1 MKRIFYFATAA
12 FAACAVMVSCD
23 KDDDKKPNN
32 PPTPDP
38 DQPTKLATP
47 SVTSEVGETEV
58 TVSWEAVAN
67 AASYEYTVDGGTATT
82 TEETTFTLAVADLA
96 AGSHTVSVVAL
107 PEEGS
112 EYEESKPGSAT
123 FEIKGAPV
131 QPEGEL
137 SEWLGSYEVT
147 ASRQVEL
154 TSDGQ
159 YVSMAMVEEP
169 TTFNITIDASED
181 PNFVYVYGFSKADAT
196 IPAIATLFSDQ
207 QTGQVVGLGLLAEEY
222 PVAKLEDGTQLAYYG
237 IYENT
242 DQEGVVGIVGGL
254 QYTFIFVNN
263 GTTITSEAAPV
274 YFSETQEN
282 PYYVVATDFMS
293 AKGQEMALYY
303 QSYPV
308 KLPAGVFTLTK
319 TGNAAPV
326 NAFSRDIQTLDASAF
341 TSIARVSIVR

>member
-1 MKRIFYFATAA
+1 MKRIFYFAAMA
-12 FAACAVMVSCD
+12 LAACAVMVSCE
-23 KDDDKKPNN
+23 KEQ
-32 PPTPDP
+32 TT
-38 DQPTKLATP
+38 TKTNRLKAPQVTAT
-47 SVTSEVGETEV
+47 VGETEV
-58 TVSWEAVAN
+58 SVSWEAVEN
-67 AASYEYTVDGGTATT
+67 AVSYEYTVDDGAAKNITT
-82 TEETTFTLAVADLA
+82 TSFTIAVADLA
-96 AGSHTVSVVAL
+96 SGSHTVSVVAL

-112 EYEESKPGSAT
+112 EYKESRPGSAT

-159 YVSMAMVEEP
+159 RVSMAMVEEP
-169 TTFNITIDASED
+169 TTFNITIDASEYPD
-181 PNFVYVYGFSKADAT
+181 LVYVYGFSKVDAD
-196 IPAIATLFSDQ
+196 IPAVATLFSDQ

-282 PYYVVATDFMS
+282 PYYVVATDVMS
-293 AKGQEMALYY
+293 AQGQEMALYY

-319 TGNAAPV
+319 TGAASA

>member
-1 MKRIFYFATAA
+1 MKRIFYFAAMA
-12 FAACAVMVSCD
+12 LAACAVMVSCE
-23 KDDDKKPNN
+23 KEE
-32 PPTPDP
+32 TT
-38 DQPTKLATP
+38 TKTNRLATP
-47 SVTSEVGETEV
+47 QVTATVGETEV
-58 TVSWEAVAN
+58 SVSWEAIEN
-67 AASYEYTVDGGTATT
+67 AVSYEYTVDDGTAENVTAT
-82 TEETTFTLAVADLA
+82 SFTIPVADLA
-96 AGSHTVSVVAL
+96 TGSHTVSVKAI
-107 PEEGS
+107 PEEGA
-112 EYEESKPGSAT
+112 EYKESRPGTAT
-123 FEIKGAPV
+123 FKIKGAPV

-181 PNFVYVYGFSKADAT
+181 PNLVYVYGFSKVDAT

-254 QYTFIFVNN
+254 KYTFIFVNN

-282 PYYVVATDFMS
+282 PYYVVATDVMS
-293 AKGQEMALYY
+293 AQGQEMGLYY